1 MAYSILAG
9 TVIRL
14 VASVATILVVLLL
27 FNTFTPEI
35 DRPVAAGVS
44 VGLAIAVS
52 AIVEA
57 KLFRIQLSPRLVLLR
72 GVVAGLVVGLVLAY
86 LERSAA
92 P

>member
-57 KLFRIQLSPRLVLLR
+57 KLFRIPLSPRLVLLR

-86 LERSAA
+86 LER
-92 P
+92 